1 MVRLPR
7 LRGLD
12 PNLRR
17 SHLPFFLRGRWLL
30 AQLAIAIV
38 ANVLWALFT
47 IREQRRHPIYLDMGV
62 AVFVIATTVGYLY
75 ARLGSRFL
83 GVSLLRIRAGKERVF
98 DSRLGK
104 ATMGGALGVLAA
116 PQIISATSAGELL
129 MFVPFYSGAVVGMV
143 FSFFLWA
150 LGLPR

>member
-7 LRGLD
+7 LRDLD
-12 PNLRR
+12 PDLKR
-17 SHLPFFLRGRWLL
+17 SHLPFFLRARWLAAEL
-30 AQLAIAIV
+30 ALAV
-38 ANVLWALFT
+38 TANFLWALSM
-47 IREQRRHPIYLDMGV
+47 IRSHPNYSMYLKLSV
-62 AVFVIATTVGYLY
+62 SVFVVATSVGYLY

-83 GVSLLRIRAGKERVF
+83 GVSLLKIRRGKEHVL

-104 ATMGGALGVLAA
+104 ATLGVGVAVVAL
-116 PQIISATSAGELL
+116 PQLLSPLVAGELL

-150 LGLPR
+150 MGLPR

>member
-7 LRGLD
+7 LRDLD
-12 PNLRR
+12 PDLKR
-17 SHLPFFLRGRWLL
+17 SHLPFFLRGRWLA
-30 AQLAIAIV
+30 AQLTV
-38 ANVLWALFT
+38 AVLANFLWALFT
-47 IREQRRHPIYLDMGV
+47 IQNRPNYGMYLKLSV
-62 AVFVIATTVGYLY
+62 LVFVIATSVGYLY

-83 GVSLLRIRAGKERVF
+83 GVSLLQIRRGKEHVL

-104 ATMGGALGVLAA
+104 ATLGAGLAVLAL
-116 PQIISATSAGELL
+116 PQLVSALIAGELV

-150 LGLPR
+150 IGLPR